1 MNLVLA
7 LIEDYL
13 LLVTL
18 FFVFFCSSWPH
29 DTSQKYLM
37 IEKDAVKDVL
47 VKC

>member
-7 LIEDYL
+7 LIADYL

-18 FFVFFCSSWPH
+18 LFVFFCSSWPH